1 MAISSL
7 DNRSGAGIGLAADT
21 SDLSWEVIFLSDI
34 KKHLKILFGFKAMYP
49 AARQMT
55 GLDGLPRIYAFRIPG
70 NRFGTRNIR
79 TRNERSE
86 T

>member
-1 MAISSL
+1 MAVSSL
-7 DNRSGAGIGLAADT
+7 DICSGSGFGLAADT
-21 SDLSWEVIFLSDI
+21 SDLSWEAIFLSGI
-34 KKHLKILFGFKAMYP
+34 KNYQKILFGFKAMYP
-49 AARQMT
+49 AARKTT
-55 GLDGLPRIYAFRIPG
+55 GLDGLPRINAFRIPG